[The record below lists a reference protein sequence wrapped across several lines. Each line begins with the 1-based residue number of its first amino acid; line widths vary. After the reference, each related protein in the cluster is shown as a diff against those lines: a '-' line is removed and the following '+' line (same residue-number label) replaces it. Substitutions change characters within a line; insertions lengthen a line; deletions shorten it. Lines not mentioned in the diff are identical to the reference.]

1 MILLDTSF
9 IIDLYKGADSAK
21 PLVNELRGKSLAT
34 TTISLFEVLTGLC
47 HRRLKEEERSFSRF
61 FSTVR
66 LLGLDKPAA
75 EQAGKIMGELM
86 RLGKQV
92 NALDVLIAG
101 VGVAN
106 NVEAIVTKDEDF
118 LDIAK
123 VADLAVMTY

>member
-9 IIDLYKGADSAK
+9 IIDLHKGADSAR
-21 PLVNELRGKSLAT
+21 PLVSKLRGRSLAT
-34 TTISLFEVLTGLC
+34 TTISLFEVFTGIH
-47 HRRLKEEERSFSRF
+47 HRRLKDEERSFSRF

-66 LLGLDKPAA
+66 LLAVDRRAA

-86 RLGKQV
+86 RVGKQV
-92 NALDVLIAG
+92 NALDALIAG

-118 LDIAK
+118 VDIAK
-123 VADLAVMTY
+123 VADLPVMAY